1 MQLIHKLE
9 AWRNNVG
16 KGFLAGYEPPLTAL
30 QLAPAFLTIPYMIVG
45 KITAKSQTTIPK
57 AVRNALGVKPGDE
70 VGWEI
75 DGDSATI
82 FKIQSTEADPF
93 IGNFTTFT
101 EWADEID
108 AAFDVL

>member
-1 MQLIHKLE
+1 
-9 AWRNNVG
+9 
-16 KGFLAGYEPPLTAL
+16 
-30 QLAPAFLTIPYMIVG
+30 MIIG

-75 DGDSATI
+75 DGGSVTI
-82 FKIQSTEADPF
+82 IKVNAAEGDPF

-101 EWADEID
+101 EWADETD

>member
-1 MQLIHKLE
+1 
-9 AWRNNVG
+9 
-16 KGFLAGYEPPLTAL
+16 
-30 QLAPAFLTIPYMIVG
+30 MIVG

-75 DGDSATI
+75 DGDQVTI
-82 FKIQSTEADPF
+82 IKVNTAEAEADPF
-93 IGNFTTFT
+93 IGNFSTFT